1 MAERKYTRRQKKAAR
16 AEQQAAQNAA
26 KPVTVRT
33 KATGWRLPL
42 IFCAV
47 ILLIVAA
54 VWGWRKVTAPPPL
67 PIPQELLSLAA
78 QSHINLDGD
87 DEGRRYKE
95 ELIAA
100 GRGFSPTYI
109 KDQKIEAIALE
120 ALDKRRIDVAVTA
133 VQVVRDGQKRDLLL
147 KDLATACMEEC
158 STLPWAVFAV
168 RNLKHDY
175 PAALDLTRTL
185 TARWDVCK
193 KQPHKPAPAA
203 GTETAAPAET
213 QSAQPGQRDQAG
225 QAAQPDQTP
234 AAEPSRAAGQA
245 AAPDTV
251 PDTTAG
257 SATDSASGQTPRP

>member
-47 ILLIVAA
+47 ILLVVAA

-203 GTETAAPAET
+203 GTETETAAPA
-213 QSAQPGQRDQAG
+213 QAQPGQRDQAG
-225 QAAQPDQTP
+225 QAAQPAQTP
-234 AAEPSRAAGQA
+234 AAAPSRAAGQA

-251 PDTTAG
+251 PDTTTG
-257 SATDSASGQTPRP
+257 SAPDSASGQTSRP